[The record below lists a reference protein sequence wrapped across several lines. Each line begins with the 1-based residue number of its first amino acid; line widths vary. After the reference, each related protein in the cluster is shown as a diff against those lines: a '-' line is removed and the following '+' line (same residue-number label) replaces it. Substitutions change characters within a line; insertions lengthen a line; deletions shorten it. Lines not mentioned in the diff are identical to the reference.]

1 MPAGPSTAP
10 SSSKVSETF
19 AYHPAN
25 VCSREFR
32 FEIEDGIIKKML
44 VIGGCAG
51 NTQGVSRLS
60 EGRKVEE
67 VISLLEGIRCP
78 GSRTGTDSCPN
89 QVALALKSYLAS
101 KGDGR

>member
-1 MPAGPSTAP
+1 MPAGPSTGP

-19 AYHPAN
+19 VYRPAN

-32 FEIEDGIIKKML
+32 FEIEDGIIKKMA
-44 VIGGCAG
+44 VVGGCAG

-60 EGRKVEE
+60 EGRKIEE

-101 KGDGR
+101 KEDGR